1 MLHDDVPQFIYL
13 FSTVTV
19 FSCFRE
25 SGKSEQKGPAMR
37 FLAGVMQAALTML
50 SPSSLPPLA
59 LGTRRLV
66 LLRHGQT
73 DWNARGKMQGG
84 GFDIELNDSGREQ
97 AAAVAAVLRQI
108 PLDVVASS
116 HLARASQTADI
127 IHPFHPSA
135 VRVSKREFGEM
146 RFGQF
151 EGTAL
156 RGPESTE
163 EMRTEYELA
172 NSQLLV
178 DVHAKY
184 PGGGEST
191 FEVATR
197 AKQGLD
203 ALLADYP
210 HAQTICV
217 VAHGRTNK
225 ILLAALLMDDIL
237 DFDKIQQDNT
247 CVNVL
252 DMEPGAAKWIAHVL
266 NSVEHTQRRCQ

>member
-1 MLHDDVPQFIYL
+1 
-13 FSTVTV
+13 
-19 FSCFRE
+19 
-25 SGKSEQKGPAMR
+25 MR
-37 FLAGVMQAALTML
+37 FLAGIMQASLTML
-50 SPSSLPPLA
+50 SPSSLPRLA
-59 LGTRRLV
+59 PGSRRLV

-84 GFDIELNDSGREQ
+84 GFDIELNDSGRQQ
-97 AAAVAAVLRQI
+97 AALVAAVLSQI
-108 PLDVVASS
+108 QLDVVASS

-127 IHPFHPSA
+127 IHPFHPLA

-146 RFGQF
+146 RFGEF
-151 EGTAL
+151 EGTAM
-156 RGPESTE
+156 RGPESSE
-163 EMRTEYELA
+163 EMRIKYELA
-172 NSQLLV
+172 NSQLLL

-203 ALLADYP
+203 ELLTDYP
-210 HAQTICV
+210 DAQTICV

-225 ILLAALLMDDIL
+225 ILLAALLLDDIL
-237 DFDKIQQDNT
+237 DFDAIRQDNT

-252 DMEPGAAKWIAHVL
+252 DMDPGAKWIAHVL
-266 NSVEHTQRRCQ
+266 NSVEHTNVDASRVL